1 MKRMIAWALLAATV
15 LAAAAVRAEGLDAE
29 FLTMP
34 RKGVAVCAPK
44 DGGEE
49 TPLYDEAGGVSMRY
63 FSGTRVQVIS
73 VDAEHDRVYVA
84 VGEEKGGQIKGYM
97 QADELRYGP
106 AALRETPY
114 IRMEATLTED
124 GDVLRAPS
132 ESATYSCRAEM
143 GWRLNFVGYNDDGWL
158 QIEPE
163 EYDGDVWR
171 TGAWENGD
179 DPSYRGG
186 FIHAGDE
193 VTDTEIVEANRYVLL
208 PTAKEQTH
216 EQAYESAVAL
226 LAQTDEGRAEL
237 AERLPGVAPTEE
249 NVRALMADVRLS
261 CDEHR
266 NVYWSI
272 TFQDEQTG
280 ECVVVELT
288 PTGEWIRFT
297 YSNG

>member
-1 MKRMIAWALLAATV
+1 M
-15 LAAAAVRAEGLDAE
+15 
-29 FLTMP
+29 
-34 RKGVAVCAPK
+34 
-44 DGGEE
+44 
-49 TPLYDEAGGVSMRY
+49 
-63 FSGTRVQVIS
+63 
-73 VDAEHDRVYVA
+73 
-84 VGEEKGGQIKGYM
+84 
-97 QADELRYGP
+97 
-106 AALRETPY
+106 
-114 IRMEATLTED
+114 
-124 GDVLRAPS
+124 
-132 ESATYSCRAEM
+132 
-143 GWRLNFVGYNDDGWL
+143 
-158 QIEPE
+158 
-163 EYDGDVWR
+163 
-171 TGAWENGD
+171 
-179 DPSYRGG
+179 
-186 FIHAGDE
+186 
-193 VTDTEIVEANRYVLL
+193 LL

-280 ECVVVELT
+280 DCVVVELT